1 MRVFS
6 TVSLDADF
14 CGKCGPRAPKHAK
27 CGWGTGRDRGVHD
40 TMQIVSITPANA
52 SYLAHMK
59 SIDCILLLLLIAPT
73 SVDAVD
79 DIRFDTQI
87 KPLLAA
93 KCFDCHGSDTQESHL
108 RLDRRAAMLRGG
120 DSGEPAIIAGDGQN
134 SHLMQLVR
142 GVDAGKRMPPDEAD
156 RLSNDEIQLLE
167 AWIDGGAVWPGP
179 DGAVDDAAQQSDH
192 WSFQAVRTSEPPQ
205 TDDPWVTNGIDAFI
219 LQKLQEHSLT
229 PNARATRLELMRRM
243 ALDMLGLP
251 PTPEEVQ
258 AFVAEREPHAYA
270 QLVERVLASP
280 HYGERWSRYWLDLV
294 RFAETNGYETNRE
307 RPNAWP
313 YRDYVI
319 RSLND
324 DKPYDQFLK
333 EQLAG
338 DAFGVPEATAYLVA
352 GPYDLVKSPDIN
364 LTLMQRQNEL
374 DDMINTTGTAFMG
387 LTLGCARCHN
397 HKFDPIRQ
405 TDYYSLQA
413 IFAGI
418 QHGDRSLPL
427 TDQQQQEIQEIDQQL
442 VQLRDQLQPFI
453 KDVGLTRPAVN
464 AQGNEELFAP
474 IAARFVRFTILQT
487 NASQPCLDEL
497 EVFADTQNVALS
509 STGAKATCSSTLP
522 GHDLHKLEHINDGRF
537 GNPRS
542 WISNES
548 GQGWIQIEL
557 PEVATIQRIVWARDR
572 EGKFGDRVA
581 TQYVIEVAVEPDQWQ
596 QVASSADRLPFT
608 GAAATQPE
616 YDFAKF
622 PHEKAE
628 EGRGFL
634 QQLEQHAQRKSQ
646 LQASAIVYA
655 GTFQQPGPTH
665 RLFRGEPLAQREQV
679 EPGTVAA
686 LGKLAISEAS
696 PEQQRRL
703 ALAEWMASKA
713 NPLTARVIV
722 NRLWQFHF
730 GKGLVATPS
739 DFGKAGVPPT
749 HPELL
754 DWLALELME
763 HNWSLKHVHRLI
775 LNSAT
780 YQLSSHPREDAMQ
793 ADADTQWWWRFPPR
807 RLEAEPIRDSILAV
821 TGVLDRR
828 MYGPGFSGFEVELE
842 NVRHYFPKKK
852 YGPEDWRRMIYMTKV
867 RLEKESVFG
876 IFDCPDAATSVPK
889 RSRSTTP
896 LQALNLF
903 NSPFMLQ
910 QAERLAE
917 RLEQDCGD
925 QPSQQIARAYWLCYG
940 REPDPSELSTSQD
953 FVAEQGLS
961 AFCRAML
968 NSNEFVFLP

>member
-1 MRVFS
+1 MS
-6 TVSLDADF
+6 
-14 CGKCGPRAPKHAK
+14 
-27 CGWGTGRDRGVHD
+27 
-40 TMQIVSITPANA
+40 
-52 SYLAHMK
+52 
-59 SIDCILLLLLIAPT
+59 LIAPA
-73 SVDAVD
+73 SIGAMD
-79 DIRFDTQI
+79 DIDFETQI
-87 KPLLAA
+87 KPLLAS
-93 KCFDCHGSDTQESHL
+93 KCFDCHGPETQESHL
-108 RLDRRAAMLRGG
+108 RLDRRAGMLRGG
-120 DSGEPAIIAGDGQN
+120 DSGEPAIVVGDGEN
-134 SHLMQLVR
+134 SHLMKLVR
-142 GVDAGKRMPPDEAD
+142 GVEAGKQMPPDEED
-156 RLSNDEIQLLE
+156 QLSKNEIQLLQ
-167 AWIDGGAVWPGP
+167 AWIDQGAIWPGP
-179 DGAVDDAAQQSDH
+179 DGAEDDETMKSDH
-192 WSFQAVRTSEPPQ
+192 WSFQSVLTNQPPQ
-205 TDDPWVTNGIDAFI
+205 TDNLWVANGIDAFV
-219 LQKLQEHSLT
+219 LQKLTEHSLT
-229 PNARATRLELMRRM
+229 PNPKATRAELIRRIY
-243 ALDMLGLP
+243 LDVPGLP

-258 AFVAEREPHAYA
+258 AFVTDRDPQAYER
-270 QLVERVLASP
+270 LVESVLASP

-333 EQLAG
+333 EQIAG
-338 DAFGVPEATAYLVA
+338 DAIGTPEATAYLVA

-427 TDQQQQEIQEIDQQL
+427 TERQQQEIVEIDQQL
-442 VQLRDQLQPFI
+442 VQLREQLRPFV
-453 KDVGLTRPAVN
+453 KDGGPSRPPVN
-464 AQGNEELFAP
+464 ARGNEELFEP
-474 IAARFVRFTILQT
+474 TAARFVRFTIQQT
-487 NASQPCLDEL
+487 NASQPCIDEL
-497 EVFADTQNVALS
+497 EIFSGTTNVALA
-509 STGAKATCSSTLP
+509 STGAKATCSSALP
-522 GHDLHKLEHINDGRF
+522 GYEIHKLEHVHDGQF
-537 GNPRS
+537 GNAHS

-557 PEVATIQRIVWARDR
+557 PEVATINRIVWARDR
-572 EGKFGDRVA
+572 EGQFGDRVA
-581 TQYVIEVAVEPDQWQ
+581 TKYVIEVAVEPEQWKP
-596 QVASSADRLPFT
+596 VASSADRLPFT

-622 PHEKAE
+622 PNDKAE
-628 EGRGFL
+628 QGRGLLHQL
-634 QQLEQHAQRKSQ
+634 QKYEQRKSQ
-646 LQASAIVYA
+646 LQASATVYA
-655 GTFQQPGPTH
+655 GTFQQPGPTY

-686 LGKLAISEAS
+686 LGKLAISEAT

-703 ALAEWMASKA
+703 ALAEWMASKD

-739 DFGKAGVPPT
+739 DFGRAGVPPT

-754 DWLALELME
+754 DWLAMELME
-763 HNWSLKHVHRLI
+763 HNWSLKHIHRLI

-780 YQLSSHPREDAMQ
+780 YQQSSQPREDALQ
-793 ADADTQWWWRFPPR
+793 ADGDTQWWWRFPPR

-821 TGVLDRR
+821 TGVLDSR

-842 NVRHYFPKKK
+842 NVRHYFPKKN

-910 QAERLAE
+910 QAQLFSERLK
-917 RLEQDCGD
+917 RDCGD
-925 QPSQQIARAYWLCYG
+925 ERSEQIDRAFWLCYG
-940 REPDPSELSTSQD
+940 RKPEPVE
-953 FVAEQGLS
+953 VADS
-961 AFCRAML
+961 AAFIAAEGITAFSRAML
-968 NSNEFVFLP
+968 NSNEFVFIE

>member
-1 MRVFS
+1 MKTIR
-6 TVSLDADF
+6 LI
-14 CGKCGPRAPKHAK
+14 PR
-27 CGWGTGRDRGVHD
+27 
-40 TMQIVSITPANA
+40 
-52 SYLAHMK
+52 L
-59 SIDCILLLLLIAPT
+59 ILLLVAPA
-73 SVDAVD
+73 SVFADD
-79 DIRFDTQI
+79 DIDFGTQI
-87 KPLLAA
+87 KPLLAT
-93 KCFDCHGSDTQESHL
+93 KCFDCHGPDTQESHL

-120 DSGEPAIIAGDGQN
+120 DSGEPAIVAGEGEN
-134 SHLMQLVR
+134 SHLMKLVR
-142 GVDAGKRMPPDEAD
+142 GTDAGKRMPPDEAD
-156 RLSNDEIQLLE
+156 HLSKNEIQLLQT
-167 AWIDGGAVWPGP
+167 WIDQGAVWPGP
-179 DGAVDDAAQQSDH
+179 DGAVDDETMKSDH
-192 WSFQAVRTSEPPQ
+192 WSFQPVRTSQPPQ
-205 TDDPWVTNGIDAFI
+205 TDNPWVANGIDAFV
-219 LQKLQEHSLT
+219 LQKLTEHSLT
-229 PNARATRLELMRRM
+229 PNPQATRAERIRRIY
-243 ALDMLGLP
+243 LDMLGLP

-258 AFVAEREPHAYA
+258 AFVADRDPQAYG
-270 QLVERVLASP
+270 QVVEKVLASP

-324 DKPYDQFLK
+324 DKPYDLFLK
-333 EQLAG
+333 EQIAG
-338 DAFGVPEATAYLVA
+338 DTIGTPEATAYLVA

-427 TDQQQQEIQEIDQQL
+427 TEQQQQEISEIDQQL
-442 VQLRDQLQPFI
+442 VHLRDQLRPFV
-453 KDVGLTRPAVN
+453 KEGGLHRPPVTAR
-464 AQGNEELFAP
+464 GNEELFEP
-474 IAARFVRFTILQT
+474 TAARFVRFTIQQT
-487 NASQPCLDEL
+487 NASQPCIDEL
-497 EVFADTQNVALS
+497 EIFSGTTNVALAS
-509 STGAKATCSSTLP
+509 NGAKATCSSALP
-522 GHDLHKLEHINDGRF
+522 GYEIHKLEHVNDGQF
-537 GNPRS
+537 GNARS

-557 PEVATIQRIVWARDR
+557 PEVATINRIVWARDR
-572 EGKFGDRVA
+572 EGQFGDRVA
-581 TQYVIEVAVEPDQWQ
+581 TQYVIEVAVEPGQWKP
-596 QVASSADRLPFT
+596 VASSADRRPFT
-608 GAAATQPE
+608 GAASTPPE

-622 PHEKAE
+622 PNDKAE
-628 EGRGFL
+628 QGREFL
-634 QQLEQHAQRKSQ
+634 HQLQNQEQRKSQ
-646 LQASAIVYA
+646 LQASATVYA

-686 LGKLAISEAS
+686 LGKLAISEAT

-703 ALAEWMASKA
+703 ALAEWMASND

-739 DFGKAGVPPT
+739 DFGKAGVSPT

-754 DWLALELME
+754 DWLAMELME

-780 YQLSSHPREDAMQ
+780 YQQSSEPHEDSLQ

-821 TGVLDRR
+821 TGVLDSR

-842 NVRHYFPKKK
+842 NVRHYFPKKN

-876 IFDCPDAATSVPK
+876 VFDCPDAATSVPK

-910 QAERLAE
+910 QAQLFADRLQ
-917 RLEQDCGD
+917 RDCGD
-925 QPSQQIARAYWLCYG
+925 DTSKQIVRAFWLCYG
-940 REPDPSELSTSQD
+940 REPSAAELPDSRD
-953 FVAEQGLS
+953 FIAAEGIT

-968 NSNEFVFLP
+968 NSNEFVFIE

>member
-1 MRVFS
+1 MITGMIPINLRRAVTLLFLGWTLS
-6 TVSLDADF
+6 VTADEAHFPNDRIPTADF
-14 CGKCGPRAPKHAK
+14 ETQVRP
-27 CGWGTGRDRGVHD
+27 
-40 TMQIVSITPANA
+40 
-52 SYLAHMK
+52 
-59 SIDCILLLLLIAPT
+59 ILI
-73 SVDAVD
+73 
-79 DIRFDTQI
+79 
-87 KPLLAA
+87 A
-93 KCFDCHGSDTQESHL
+93 KCFDCHGPETQESHL

-120 DSGEPAIIAGDGQN
+120 DSGEPAIVEGDSAQ
-134 SHLMQLVR
+134 SHLIQLVS
-142 GVDAGKRMPPDEAD
+142 GAETGKRMPPNGMD
-156 RLSNDEIQLLE
+156 RLSKGEIQLLRT
-167 AWIDGGAVWPGP
+167 WIDAGAVWPGP
-179 DGAVDDAAQQSDH
+179 DGAADDETAKSDH
-192 WSFQAVRTSEPPQ
+192 WSFQPVRTSRLPGI
-205 TDDPWVTNGIDAFI
+205 DDLWVANGIDAFV
-219 LQKLQEHSLT
+219 LQKLSEHSLT
-229 PNARATRLELMRRM
+229 HNAQATRPELIRRM
-243 ALDMLGLP
+243 SLDMLGLP
-251 PTPEEVQ
+251 PTPEEVRAFIANRDPQ
-258 AFVAEREPHAYA
+258 AVSL
-270 QLVERVLASP
+270 LVEKILDSP

-333 EQLAG
+333 EQIAG
-338 DAFGVPEATAYLVA
+338 DAIGTSEATAYLVA

-405 TDYYSLQA
+405 TDYYSMQA

-427 TDQQQQEIQEIDQQL
+427 TEQQHQEVAKIDQQL
-442 VQLRDQLQPFI
+442 VHLRDQLKPFV
-453 KDVGLTRPAVN
+453 KDAGPHRPPVN
-464 AQGNEELFAP
+464 ARGNEELFEP
-474 IAARFVRFTILQT
+474 TAARFIRFTIAQT
-487 NASQPCLDEL
+487 NASQSCIDEL
-497 EVFADTQNVALS
+497 EIFSGTTNVALS
-509 STGAKATCSSTLP
+509 STGAKATCSSALP
-522 GHDLHKLEHINDGRF
+522 GYEIHKLENINDGRF
-537 GNPRS
+537 GNSPS
-542 WISNES
+542 WISNEP
-548 GQGWIQIEL
+548 GRGWIQIEL
-557 PEVATIQRIVWARDR
+557 SKVVTVDRIVWARDR
-572 EGKFGDRVA
+572 EGQFGDRLA
-581 TQYVIEVAVEPDQWQ
+581 TQYVIEVSVEPDQWKP
-596 QVASSADRLPFT
+596 VASSADRLPFT
-608 GAAATQPE
+608 GAASTQPE

-622 PHEKAE
+622 PNDKAE
-628 EGRGFL
+628 QGRQLLNQL
-634 QQLEQHAQRKSQ
+634 QEHEQRKSQ
-646 LQASAIVYA
+646 LQVTATVYA
-655 GTFQQPGPTH
+655 GTFQQPGATH
-665 RLFRGEPLAQREQV
+665 RLFRGEPLAKREQV

-703 ALAEWMASKA
+703 ALAEWMASKD

-722 NRLWQFHF
+722 NRLWQFHL

-739 DFGKAGVPPT
+739 DLGKAGVPPT

-754 DWLALELME
+754 DWLAMELME

-780 YQLSSHPREDAMQ
+780 YQQSSQPRDDALQ

-821 TGVLDRR
+821 TGVLDDR

-842 NVRHYFPKKK
+842 NVRHYFPKKS

-876 IFDCPDAATSVPK
+876 VFDCPDAATSVPK

-910 QAERLAE
+910 QAQLFADRLQ
-917 RLEQDCGD
+917 RDCGD
-925 QPSQQIARAYWLCYG
+925 DRGKQIARAFWLCYG
-940 REPDPSELSTSQD
+940 REPDAAEFVDSQTFITD
-953 FVAEQGLS
+953 QGIS
-961 AFCRAML
+961 AFCRAVL
-968 NSNEFVFLP
+968 NSNEFLFIE

>member
-1 MRVFS
+1 MKTLRFS
-6 TVSLDADF
+6 LSL
-14 CGKCGPRAPKHAK
+14 
-27 CGWGTGRDRGVHD
+27 
-40 TMQIVSITPANA
+40 
-52 SYLAHMK
+52 
-59 SIDCILLLLLIAPT
+59 ILLLVTPAM
-73 SVDAVD
+73 VDAALDDVD
-79 DIRFDTQI
+79 FNAQI

-93 KCFDCHGSDTQESHL
+93 KCFDCHGPDTQESHL
-108 RLDRRAAMLRGG
+108 RLDRRAAILRGG
-120 DSGEPAIIAGDGQN
+120 DSGEPALVAGDGAN
-134 SHLMQLVR
+134 SHLMKLVR
-142 GVDAGKRMPPDEAD
+142 GTEAGKRMPPDEAD
-156 RLSNDEIQLLE
+156 RLSNEESQLLQS
-167 AWIDGGAVWPGP
+167 WIDQGAVWPGP
-179 DGAVDDAAQQSDH
+179 DGAADEESMKSDH
-192 WSFQAVRTSEPPQ
+192 WSFQPVSMSQPPQ
-205 TDDPWVTNGIDAFI
+205 NDNSWVANGIDAFV
-219 LQKLQEHSLT
+219 LQQLTDHSLV
-229 PNARATRLELMRRM
+229 PNPQASRSELMRRM
-243 ALDMLGLP
+243 SLDMLGLP
-251 PTPEEVQ
+251 PTPEDVQ
-258 AFVAEREPHAYA
+258 TFVADTDPKADER
-270 QLVERVLASP
+270 LVEKVLASP

-319 RSLND
+319 QSLND

-338 DAFGVPEATAYLVA
+338 DAIGVPQATAYLVA
-352 GPYDLVKSPDIN
+352 GPYDLVKSPDVN

-405 TDYYSLQA
+405 SDYYSLQA

-418 QHGDRSLPL
+418 QHGDRGMPL
-427 TDQQQQEIQEIDQQL
+427 TEQQQQEIAQIDQQL
-442 VQLRDQLQPFI
+442 VQLREQLKPFV
-453 KDVGLTRPAVN
+453 KDAGPSRPPAN
-464 AQGNEELFAP
+464 ARSNEELFEATP
-474 IAARFVRFTILQT
+474 AKFVRFTIEAT
-487 NASQPCLDEL
+487 NASQPCIDEL
-497 EVFADTQNVALS
+497 EIFSGTTNVALAAN
-509 STGAKATCSSTLP
+509 GAKASCSSALP
-522 GHDLHKLEHINDGRF
+522 GYEIHKLEHINDGQF
-537 GNPRS
+537 GNSRS
-542 WISNES
+542 WISNED
-548 GQGWIQIEL
+548 GRGWIQIEL
-557 PEVATIQRIVWARDR
+557 PAVSQISRIAWARDR
-572 EGKFGDRVA
+572 EGRFGDRVA
-581 TQYVIEVAVEPDQWQ
+581 TKYVIEVAVEPGEWK
-596 QVASSADRLPFT
+596 QVASSADRMPFT
-608 GAAATQPE
+608 GAAPLLPE

-622 PHEKAE
+622 PDETAE
-628 EGRGFL
+628 LGRRLLTQF
-634 QQLEQHAQRKSQ
+634 QRNEQRKSQ
-646 LQASAIVYA
+646 LQASATIYA

-686 LGKLAISEAS
+686 LGKLAISEAT

-703 ALAEWMASKA
+703 ALAEWMASKD

-739 DFGKAGVPPT
+739 DFGKAGVAPT

-754 DWLALELME
+754 DWLARELMD

-780 YQLSSHPREDAMQ
+780 YRQSSQPREDALQ

-821 TGVLDRR
+821 TGVLDDR
-828 MYGPGFSGFEVELE
+828 MFGPGFSGFEVELE

-876 IFDCPDAATSVPK
+876 VFDCPDAATSVPK

-910 QAERLAE
+910 QAQLFAGRLQ
-917 RLEQDCGD
+917 RDCGD
-925 QPSQQIARAYWLCYG
+925 DQSQQIERAFWLCSG
-940 REPDPSELSTSQD
+940 RAPDAVESRESLNFIT
-953 FVAEQGLS
+953 EQGIT

-968 NSNEFVFLP
+968 NSNEFVFIE